1 MSKGLLWQC
10 LVVSLLLLA
19 CSPSG
24 GGQKPLWQGRIIDKY
39 PHDRQA
45 FTQGLLFHAGFLYES
60 TGGYG
65 SSSLRKVEIAT
76 GRVVRQLDLDS
87 KYFGEGL
94 ALHSD
99 RLYQLTWK
107 SGIAFVY
114 DPASFELLASH
125 RYRGEG
131 WGLTGDGER
140 LILSD
145 GTAQL
150 RFMDPGSF
158 REQGRLRVTDGGQP
172 LAGINELEYI
182 DGEIWA
188 NIFHSDRIAR
198 ISPDS
203 GRVLGWVD
211 LGHLRPGELRS
222 RKEVLNGIAWDD
234 EHKRLF
240 VTGKNWP
247 ALFEIDVAVP
257 QD

>member
-1 MSKGLLWQC
+1 MSKGRLWLYL
-10 LVVSLLLLA
+10 LVVPLLLA
-19 CSPSG
+19 CSPTG
-24 GGQKPLWQGRIIDKY
+24 GGQVPLWQGRIVAEY

-45 FTQGLLFHAGFLYES
+45 FTQGLLVWDGYLYES

-65 SSSLRKVEIAT
+65 RSSLRKVEITT
-76 GRVVRQLDLDS
+76 GRVVRQRALD
-87 KYFGEGL
+87 KAYFGEGL
-94 ALHSD
+94 ALHND

-114 DPASFELLASH
+114 HPESFELLARH
-125 RYRGEG
+125 RYQGEG

-145 GTAQL
+145 GTAEL
-150 RFMDPGSF
+150 RFMDPDSF
-158 REQGRLRVTDGGQP
+158 RERGRLGVTDRGRP

-188 NIFHSDRIAR
+188 NIFHRDRIAR

-211 LGHLRPGELRS
+211 LGHLRPRELRS
-222 RKEVLNGIAWDD
+222 RGEVLNGIAWDG
-234 EHKRLF
+234 EHDRLY

-247 ALFEIDVAVP
+247 TLFQIEIVSPDS
-257 QD
+257 